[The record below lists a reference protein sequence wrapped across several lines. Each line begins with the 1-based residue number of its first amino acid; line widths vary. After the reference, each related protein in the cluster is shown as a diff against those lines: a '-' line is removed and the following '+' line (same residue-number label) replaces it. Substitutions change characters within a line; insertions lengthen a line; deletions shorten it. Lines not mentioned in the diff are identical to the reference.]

1 MSGHHCRT
9 SGAERHA
16 LDLQRLRSLIGKR
29 LAGLDN
35 ERYFF
40 AGERVMD
47 DCGDLQW
54 RCSDASLLS
63 MFLLSDGES
72 VGTDHQPLHLTPAF
86 ELDPGQRCE
95 WRAEDLL
102 ATLGAGHL
110 AGQLIT
116 DVAALFDT
124 WPHLDTSILSGFM
137 VCFEHGDFLVYYNQG
152 DNAVALLNRLPP
164 AAAEFTSTWRS
175 QL

>member
-1 MSGHHCRT
+1 MSSKHSRT
-9 SGAERHA
+9 SSAERQA

-35 ERYFF
+35 GRCFF
-40 AGERVMD
+40 AGERIMD

-72 VGTDHQPLHLTPAF
+72 VGTDHQPLHLPPTF

-116 DVAALFDT
+116 DVAALIDT
-124 WPHLDTSILSGFM
+124 WPHLGTSILSGFR

-152 DNAVALLNRLPP
+152 DDAVAQLNRLPP
-164 AAAEFTSTWRS
+164 TAAEFTSTWHRH
-175 QL
+175 L